1 MKLSSVKLSNSN
13 NCVRAQWLSL
23 VRLFE
28 TLWIYKPPLYV
39 GFLRQE
45 YWSALPFPSVPA
57 LEGRF
62 FTSEPS
68 GKSSNNC
75 YRIYI
80 NKRIWG
86 VEIKYSPIKINFK
99 KEFESFERG
108 EYSITL
114 FKTHGDDKK
123 QTNS

>member
-1 MKLSSVKLSNSN
+1 MKLSNSN